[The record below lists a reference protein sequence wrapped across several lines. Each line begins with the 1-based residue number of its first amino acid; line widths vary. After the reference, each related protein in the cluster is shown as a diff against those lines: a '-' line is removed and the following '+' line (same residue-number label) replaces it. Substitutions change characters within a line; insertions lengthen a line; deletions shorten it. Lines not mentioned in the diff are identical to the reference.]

1 MVPMVTICD
10 GKECGNGAAA
20 CLGCFVSGE
29 ALLIGLRAPQLRG
42 PVVLH
47 SAHSRAAQLP
57 PAGPRSSPAAPG
69 LAQVCGV
76 GETSAGPPWRG
87 PGPLHPWSV
96 RRPRRLRPHW
106 VGGVGLAGAWGRGGG
121 LRGGGRGG
129 MKLLQMLLRGSPRC
143 PQPAIS
149 PPGRPRLECQTGV
162 LPVLR
167 ETCGWSV
174 GTEGGLRL
182 LAGLGGGGGR
192 RRGHRQATRGLG
204 LALKWSGCL
213 GSENENLAG
222 KSCPS
227 GSVVCGETCT
237 IAGGLPPQQCHLVG
251 PGGLGQVD

>member
-69 LAQVCGV
+69 LAQVCGL

-87 PGPLHPWSV
+87 PGPPHPRSV
-96 RRPRRLRPHW
+96 WRPRQLRPHW

-121 LRGGGRGG
+121 LQGGGRGG

-174 GTEGGLRL
+174 GTKGGAAAASRTWGRGWEEEGT
-182 LAGLGGGGGR
+182 A
-192 RRGHRQATRGLG
+192 RQPGG
-204 LALKWSGCL
+204 LAL
-213 GSENENLAG
+213 
-222 KSCPS
+222 P
-227 GSVVCGETCT
+227 
-237 IAGGLPPQQCHLVG
+237 
-251 PGGLGQVD
+251 